1 GVARLRDDR
10 LDDGG
15 LLLAPAPRLPPAH
28 AGDQLGEIALRR
40 VAIPHRDARHHVA
53 RRGPLGGQPGS
64 RGRPARGIRAGL
76 ARGLAILRRASLLL
90 DFSAGR
96 RRRPAL
102 SAAASRGTGAGR
114 ADSCK
119 AGVRS
124 NTYTASR
131 ATITSAV
138 ASAGSFTE
146 NGRKTAAAARRYQG
160 RGRAASRTRST
171 KPTGARVG

>member
-15 LLLAPAPRLPPAH
+15 LLLAPAPRLPPAP

-96 RRRPAL
+96 RRRGRRGDRGRDR
-102 SAAASRGTGAGR
+102 SRRGLGARGGLLTRPLRLRLGR
-114 ADSCK
+114 RGLGGAP
-119 AGVRS
+119 
-124 NTYTASR
+124 
-131 ATITSAV
+131 
-138 ASAGSFTE
+138 
-146 NGRKTAAAARRYQG
+146 ARR
-160 RGRAASRTRST
+160 RTGTVLLLLSSD
-171 KPTGARVG
+171 